1 MGSRTQVL
9 EALIKTGAS
18 QQDISKVQ
26 KGISQEKEAKNQNNS
41 LPDSN
46 NGFHPSK
53 ESPILSKAFANSSLK
68 CSTISQMGEDSKDET
83 SSKQSVKILEEKHS
97 QSPSSLKVKIALTG
111 KPTILESKS
120 VSASKGRS
128 NEIVWK
134 VCPSTLPAGWKTR
147 TLYWTDRE
155 KHFYLSPEG
164 KIFTS
169 RKSVVLF
176 MEQCGTYSETDFDK
190 VKKGMNRK
198 RKRKMKNNDQWV
210 PVRKKSKRKAT
221 RSTAATSSVKKSNLV
236 KEETEEEIV
245 DEAKSEEAME
255 EPSDSKLASIK
266 SCTVRIEKLDS

>member
-1 MGSRTQVL
+1 MFL
-9 EALIKTGAS
+9 NPLMKNILL
-18 QQDISKVQ
+18 
-26 KGISQEKEAKNQNNS
+26 GISQEKEAKNQNNS
-41 LPDSN
+41 LPDSS

-53 ESPILSKAFANSSLK
+53 ESPILSKAFANPSLK
-68 CSTISQMGEDSKDET
+68 CSTINQNGEDSQDEN

-97 QSPSSLKVKIALTG
+97 QVSSSNLKVKIALTG

-120 VSASKGRS
+120 AAAPKQSRS

-210 PVRKKSKRKAT
+210 PVRKKSKRKP
-221 RSTAATSSVKKSNLV
+221 RGSTAANSSVKKSNLV
-236 KEETEEEIV
+236 KEETEEDILDDV
-245 DEAKSEEAME
+245 AKSEEAME